1 MTASRESDLDPSQVL
16 ELRQYT
22 LRPGQRDALIDLFD
36 RELLDPQEAEGMRVI
51 GQFRDRDASDRF
63 VWLRGFPDLAS
74 RAARLQAFYGGPV
87 WQAHRDA
94 ANATMIDSDDVLLLR
109 PVDPDAGFVLP
120 RVRPATAAVDPAG
133 ALVRA
138 TIYLLREPVGDA
150 FVRWFDAEV
159 GPILAAAGAPPL
171 ARLRTEYGQNEF
183 PRLPV
188 REGVHAFVWFTSFAG
203 GAELERHRTELARSA
218 AWERTAA
225 VLAARCASPPHDLQ
239 LAPTARSLL
248 RHAEPVGYT
257 PLRRG
262 DVHDF
267 DFLAGH
273 WRVAGRRLVRRGEGC
288 QDWHEFPA
296 ELRAALHLGGIAN
309 VDELALPTL
318 GWSGLTVR
326 HFRLA
331 DRQWTIRWISSR
343 TGAMDPPVTGGFA
356 GDRGEF
362 YGEDDDD
369 GRPVRVRFVWTR
381 RSPDTARW
389 EQAFS
394 YDGGPWETNWVM
406 EFTRV
411 TPGPE

>member
-1 MTASRESDLDPSQVL
+1 MTASRDSDLDPSQVV

-22 LRPGQRDALIDLFD
+22 LHPGQRDTLIDLFD
-36 RELLDPQEAEGMRVI
+36 REFVEPQEATGMRVI
-51 GQFRDRDASDRF
+51 GQFRDLGAADRF

-74 RAARLQAFYGGPV
+74 RATRLQAFYGGPV

-109 PVDPDAGFVLP
+109 PVDPDAGFILP
-120 RVRPATAAVDPAG
+120 RARPVAAAADAAG

-138 TIYLLREPVGDA
+138 TIYLLREPVDDV
-150 FVRWFDAEV
+150 FVREFDAEV
-159 GPILAAAGAPPL
+159 GPIMAAAGAPPL
-171 ARLRTEYGQNEF
+171 ARFRTEHGKNEF

-188 REGVHAFVWFTSFAG
+188 REGEHAFVWFTSFAS
-203 GAELERHRTELARSA
+203 AADLERHRAELARSA
-218 AWERTAA
+218 AWERVAA
-225 VLAARCASPPHDLQ
+225 QLAARCASPPHELR
-239 LAPTARSLL
+239 LAPTARSRL

-257 PLRRG
+257 TLRRG

-267 DFLAGH
+267 DFLAGG
-273 WRVAGRRLVRRGEGC
+273 WKVAGRRLVRRGAGC
-288 QDWHEFPA
+288 AEWHEFPA

-318 GWSGLTVR
+318 DWSGMTVR

-343 TGAMDPPVTGGFA
+343 TGAMDPPVVGGFA

-381 RSPDTARW
+381 LTPDAARW

-394 YDGGPWETNWVM
+394 YGGPWETNWVM
-406 EFTRV
+406 EFTRA
-411 TPGPE
+411 TPRSR

>member
-1 MTASRESDLDPSQVL
+1 MTASHDGDLDPSQVL

-22 LRPGQRDALIDLFD
+22 LQPGQRDALIDLFD
-36 RELLDPQEAEGMRVI
+36 RELLEPQEAAGMRVI
-51 GQFRDRDASDRF
+51 GQFRDRDAADRF

-120 RVRPATAAVDPAG
+120 RARPVAVAADAAG
-133 ALVRA
+133 AVVRA
-138 TIYLLREPVGDA
+138 TICLLRAPVDDA
-150 FVRWFDAEV
+150 FVGWFDAEV

-171 ARLRTEYGQNEF
+171 ARFRTEYGKNEF

-188 REGVHAFVWFTSFAG
+188 REGEHAFVWFTSFAG
-203 GAELERHRTELARSA
+203 AAELERHRAELARSA
-218 AWERTAA
+218 AWDRAA
-225 VLAARCASPPHDLQ
+225 TGLAARCASPSRDLH

-248 RHAEPVGYT
+248 RHVEPVGYT
-257 PLRRG
+257 TRRRG

-267 DFLAGH
+267 DFLAGD
-273 WRVAGRRLVRRGEGC
+273 WRVAGRRLVGRGAGC
-288 QDWHEFPA
+288 HDWHEFPA

-331 DRQWTIRWISSR
+331 DRHWTIRWISSR
-343 TGAMDPPVTGGFA
+343 TGAMDPDVVGGFA

-362 YGEDDDD
+362 
-369 GRPVRVRFVWTR
+369 
-381 RSPDTARW
+381 
-389 EQAFS
+389 
-394 YDGGPWETNWVM
+394 
-406 EFTRV
+406 
-411 TPGPE
+411 